1 MALLRSQVL
10 VEDISSDAQV
20 ESRSVTECL
29 AVGITER
36 GPIGEAPLCTS
47 FEAWR
52 KIYGGYT
59 VESRPMCAAAK
70 AYFDNGGARLRT
82 SRVTKMGEP
91 IGDPST
97 TAAVKGTLDILT
109 PSSAPF
115 AGSTQSAV
123 EPFNLEPNQ
132 TIDVAFETG
141 GTQSFTVLA
150 SAASVETTNA
160 GPYALSNGQT
170 LVVNG
175 VTRTILTAEFAN
187 IAAAEP
193 AELVAIYNTLFL
205 ANSMPLIATVTSA
218 GTKVTITSIQRGTG
232 ASFTNGGGTADAII
246 GYVAGTTTG
255 SGNVADV
262 DTVLAVEVAALCSP
276 LTDGTVSGASGRV
289 TFTSATT
296 GNLSTAQVLSSSTA
310 DTPLGFDN
318 AVHSGGTGAAIPTWQ
333 FDGKTH
339 GAYANELT
347 FRFRAPTTLDPLA
360 ATLEIL
366 RNGAVVETWLDL
378 SADPASER
386 YFVNVLNDEAL
397 GSDLISAT
405 DLIGSPDPYV
415 VGQRPNYATQGPMTG
430 GDDGLAG
437 IGDAD
442 FIGAKEGDE
451 LATGLYVFDLGDTP
465 GTLLIMPGRA
475 TPVCDQARITYCAV
489 NRRRLTFNIFDP
501 PDGYTP
507 SQVVEYVQ
515 TTALLYDSTTLGA
528 IYYPNLLVA
537 NPSTSV
543 FGAASTISCPAS
555 GVVAGLAARAEGAKP
570 GGAFTHPAGPRDEMR
585 LRNVLGFD
593 TPNGA
598 SPSAADCDLLFP
610 VNINPIKR
618 ENQGPIFVDGART
631 LQRGG
636 TFGTVGE
643 SLGVIFVKRSLEVG
657 LAPFRH
663 ENITEELLK
672 REAVVTRSFLID
684 LTQQGCFATRDP
696 KTAFFVD
703 FGPALNLPSVA
714 RNEETRGR
722 VGLATAKPNS
732 FIIVQLGPDTRA
744 QDAALAAG

>member
-1 MALLRSQVL
+1 MAFLRSQVL
-10 VEDISSDAQV
+10 VEDIPSDAQI

-36 GPIGEAPLCTS
+36 GPIGSAPLCTS

-59 VESRPMCAAAK
+59 VESRAMCAAAK

-91 IGDPST
+91 IGDPATT
-97 TAAVKGTLDILT
+97 TAAASTLDILT
-109 PSSAPF
+109 PTSAPF
-115 AGSTQSAV
+115 AGSTQSGL
-123 EPFNLEPNQ
+123 EPFNLEPGQ
-132 TIDVAFETG
+132 TIDVAFEVG

-150 SAASVETTNA
+150 AAASVETSNA
-160 GPYALSNGQT
+160 GPYVLADSQT
-170 LVVNG
+170 LIVNG
-175 VTRTILTAEFAN
+175 VTRTILTAEFTN
-187 IAAAEP
+187 IALAEP
-193 AELVAIYNTLFL
+193 AELVAIYNSFFL
-205 ANSMPLIATVTSA
+205 ANSMPLIATVTSG

-232 ASFTNGGGTADAII
+232 ALFTIGGGTADALI
-246 GYVAGTTTG
+246 GFSVATING
-255 SGNVADV
+255 SGNVADI
-262 DTVLAVEVAALCSP
+262 DSVLAVEVATLCSP
-276 LTDGTVSGASGRV
+276 LTDGAVSGASGRV

-296 GNLSTAQVLSSSTA
+296 GNTSTAQVLSSSTA
-310 DTPLGFDN
+310 DTALGFDN
-318 AVHSGGTGAAIPTWQ
+318 AVHSGGTGAAIPTWRL
-333 FDGKTH
+333 DGKTP

-378 SADPASER
+378 SADPASAR
-386 YFVNVLNDEAL
+386 YFVNVLNDAAL
-397 GSDLISAT
+397 GSDLIAAS
-405 DLIGSPDPYV
+405 DLIGSPDPYTL
-415 VGQRPNYATQGPMTG
+415 GLRPAYTIQGPMTG

-442 FIGAKEGDE
+442 FIGAKQSDT

-465 GTLLIMPGRA
+465 GSLLIMPGRA
-475 TPVCDQARITYCAV
+475 TPACDQARITYCAV
-489 NRRRLTFNIFDP
+489 NRRKLTFNIFDP
-501 PDGYTP
+501 PEGYTP
-507 SQVVEYVQ
+507 SQLIEYVQ

-528 IYYPNLLVA
+528 IYYPNILVA
-537 NPSTSV
+537 NPSPSV
-543 FGAASTISCPAS
+543 FGASSTISCPAS

-598 SPSAADCDLLFP
+598 SPSADDCDLLFP

-643 SLGVIFVKRSLEVG
+643 SLGVIFVKRSLEIG

-663 ENITEELLK
+663 QNITDELLV
-672 REAVVTRSFLID
+672 REAEVVRTFLID
-684 LTQQGCFATRDP
+684 LTKQGCFATRDP
-696 KTAFFVD
+696 QTAFFVD
-703 FGPALNLPSVA
+703 FGKALNPPSVA

-722 VGLATAKPNS
+722 VGLATSKPNS
-732 FIIVQLGPDTRA
+732 FIIVQIGPDTRA